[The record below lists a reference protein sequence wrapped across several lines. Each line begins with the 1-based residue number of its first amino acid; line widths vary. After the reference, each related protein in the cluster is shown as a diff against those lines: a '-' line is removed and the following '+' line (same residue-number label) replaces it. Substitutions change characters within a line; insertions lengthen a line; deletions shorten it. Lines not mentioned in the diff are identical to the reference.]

1 MAEFFIRRPI
11 VAMVIAILT
20 IIVGLVALKRL
31 PISEYPPV
39 SPTMIQVTTTY
50 RGAAAEAVMESVAT
64 PIESKVNGVDK
75 LLYIQSYSSNDGK
88 LTLNTYFDVGTD
100 VDIMQVNTQ
109 NRVGQ
114 AEAQLPDAVKKEGVV
129 VNRSSPDILMVVA
142 LSSPKGT
149 YDAIFLGNY
158 CDINLVDAIK
168 RVRGVGDVKNFT
180 AQDYTM
186 RIWLRPDRLA
196 SLAITPSDIQNAIK
210 EQNAQSPAG
219 RIGAEPAPPGQQTQF
234 NVRTLG
240 LLKDPKEF
248 AEIIVRS
255 NPDGSQ
261 VKIKDVGRVELG
273 AQTYDLRARLNKAP
287 AGAIGIYLAPGAN
300 ALETADNVRKILAS
314 AKERFPPDMDYDI
327 TLDSTLPIKAS
338 MNEIVHTL
346 FEAII
351 LVLIVVFIF
360 LQSFRATIIPMC
372 TVPVSLLGAFILFP
386 VLGFSVNVLT
396 MFGLVLAIGIV
407 VDDAIVVVEAV
418 QHHIEHG
425 LTPVDATRQAMKEV
439 SGPVV
444 AIGLVLCAVFVPVA
458 FMGGV
463 TGQLYRQ
470 FALTIAVAVVFSVI
484 NALTLSPA
492 LAAMLLRKPKPGR
505 GPISKFFKWFN
516 RTFERMSSGYGSI
529 VGGIA
534 RKAARSMLLLVAV
547 VAGIWIIGKFV
558 PGGFIPDE
566 DKGYMF
572 VAVQLPEGASLQR
585 TDATLKQIESIVG
598 STEGVRSSV
607 AIAGMNILNSL
618 NFPNSALMF
627 IGLKPWEERKA
638 PELHASALARE
649 WTKKFAAIPG
659 AKAFAFGPPP
669 LPGYG
674 NVSGFTVQ
682 LQDRTGGSIKQLA
695 GYLQQFMAD
704 VAKRP
709 EIGRVSATFDPA
721 SPQVKVEL
729 DREKARTL
737 GVPVDMV
744 FATLQTYLSGLYVN
758 DFVRFGRV
766 YKVFLQAEAQYT
778 DKPGDIGQFYVRN
791 NEGKMVPLSTMVTVS
806 KMTGPNFV
814 TRFNLYNAAEI
825 MGAPAPGYS
834 SGQAMKAIEEV
845 MKTMPPETGYEWSGL
860 TLQEKKSEGQA
871 PIIFGMA
878 VLIVFLLLAAQYESW
893 GLPFSVLLATP
904 TVVLGTLIGMWVR
917 GFDLNVYAQ
926 IGLVM
931 LIGLSAK
938 NAILIVEFAKMRREE
953 GNEILASAVEGSK
966 LRLRPILMTSF
977 AFRFAT
983 SSCSGLLSAGRNP
996 PNPYKLSPLAQS
1008 RKEERI
1014 DEVRSS
1020 KFEVR
1025 NRKSEFSHGW
1035 ASMDRTDISFGCVCW
1050 VDGLQSW
1057 TGLQASAGKY
1067 ASELQD
1073 GRIGHESFGR
1083 AEIARRSRLVG
1094 GVSGSSTLAVYR

>member
-1 MAEFFIRRPI
+1 MADFFIRRPI

-20 IIVGLVALKRL
+20 VIVGLITLKRL

-64 PIESKVNGVDK
+64 PIESKINGVDK
-75 LLYIQSYSSNDGK
+75 LLYIQSFSANDGK

-114 AEAQLPDAVKKEGVV
+114 AEAQLPEAVKKEGVV
-129 VNRSSPDILMVVA
+129 VNRSSPDILMVIA

-180 AQDYTM
+180 AQDYSM

-196 SLAITPSDIQNAIK
+196 SLGVNHDDVAKAIR

-219 RIGAEPAPPGQQTQF
+219 RVGAEPAPAGQESQF
-234 NVRTLG
+234 NVRALG
-240 LLKDPKEF
+240 LLKDPKQFE
-248 AEIIVRS
+248 EIIIRS

-261 VKIKDVGRVELG
+261 VKVKDVGRVELG
-273 AQTYDLRARLNKAP
+273 AQTYDLRARLNGSP
-287 AGAIGIYLAPGAN
+287 SGAIGVYLAPGAN
-300 ALETADNVRKILAS
+300 ALETANNVRKILEN
-314 AKERFPPDMDYDI
+314 AKGRFPPDMEYDV

-338 MNEIVHTL
+338 MDEIVHTL
-346 FEAII
+346 FEAVI
-351 LVLIVVFIF
+351 LVLIVVYVF

-372 TVPVSLLGAFILFP
+372 TVPVSLLGAFIMFP

-425 LTPVDATRQAMKEV
+425 LSPVDATKKAMQEV

-463 TGQLYRQ
+463 TGQLYKQ

-492 LAAMLLRKPKPGR
+492 LSALMLRKPKPGR
-505 GPISKFFKWFN
+505 GPIAKFFRGFN
-516 RTFERMSSGYGSI
+516 RLFDWMSNSYGNI
-529 VGGIA
+529 VGGLA
-534 RKAARSMLLLVAV
+534 RKAARSMILLIAV
-547 VAGIWIIGKFV
+547 VAGIYFIGKVV

-566 DKGYMF
+566 DKGYLF
-572 VAVQLPEGASLQR
+572 VAVELPEGASLQR
-585 TDATLKQIESIVG
+585 TDEVLKQVEEIVG
-598 STEGVRSSV
+598 KTEGVRSAV
-607 AIAGMNILNSL
+607 GLAGMNILNSL

-627 IGLKPWEERKA
+627 VGLKPWEERKA
-638 PELHASALARE
+638 PHLHASALARE
-649 WTKKFAAIPG
+649 WTKQFQSLAG
-659 AKAFAFGPPP
+659 ARAFAFGPPP

-674 NVSGFTVQ
+674 NVSGFTMQ
-682 LQDRTGGSIKQLA
+682 LQDRSGGSVANLA
-695 GYLQQFMAD
+695 GYVKQLTEA
-704 VAKRP
+704 VSKRP
-709 EIGRVSATFDPA
+709 EISRASTTFNP
-721 SPQVKVEL
+721 STPQVKVEL

-737 GVPVDMV
+737 GVPVDSV

-766 YKVFLQAEAQYT
+766 YKVFLQAEPEFT
-778 DKPGDIGQFYVRN
+778 NKPEDIGQFYVRN
-791 NEGKMVPLSTMVTVS
+791 NDGKMVPLNTLVTVS
-806 KMTGPNFV
+806 KMSGPNVV

-825 MGAPAPGYS
+825 IGAPAPGYS
-834 SGQAMKAIEEV
+834 SGQAIKAIEEV
-845 MKTMPPETGYEWSGL
+845 MKTMPSEVGYEWSGL

-878 VLIVFLLLAAQYESW
+878 VLFVFLLLAAQYESW

-917 GFDLNVYAQ
+917 HFDLNVYAQ

-938 NAILIVEFAKMRREE
+938 NAILIVEFAKMKREE
-953 GNEILASAVEGSK
+953 GVDILDAAVQGSK

-977 AFRFAT
+977 AFI
-983 SSCSGLLSAGRNP
+983 L
-996 PNPYKLSPLAQS
+996 
-1008 RKEERI
+1008 
-1014 DEVRSS
+1014 
-1020 KFEVR
+1020 
-1025 NRKSEFSHGW
+1025 
-1035 ASMDRTDISFGCVCW
+1035 GCVP
-1050 VDGLQSW
+1050 LM
-1057 TGLQASAGKY
+1057 LA
-1067 ASELQD
+1067 
-1073 GRIGHESFGR
+1073 
-1083 AEIARRSRLVG
+1083 
-1094 GVSGSSTLAVYR
+1094 SGSGAASRSTMGTGVVFGMTIATAIGLFIIPVCYVFVQRIVERGKKHKPVDVPVGAQPKGAH

>member
-1 MAEFFIRRPI
+1 MADFFIRRPI

-20 IIVGLVALKRL
+20 VIVGLITLKRL

-75 LLYIQSYSSNDGK
+75 LLYLQSFNANDGK
-88 LTLNTYFDVGTD
+88 LTLNVYFDVGTD

-142 LSSPKGT
+142 LASPKGT

-186 RIWLRPDRLA
+186 RVWLRPDKLA
-196 SLAITPSDIQNAIK
+196 SLGITPQDIQNAIK

-219 RIGAEPAPPGQQTQF
+219 RIGAEPAPSGQESQF
-234 NVRTLG
+234 NVRALG
-240 LLKDPKEF
+240 LLKDPREF
-248 AEIIVRS
+248 AEIIIRS

-261 VKIKDVGRVELG
+261 VKVKDVARVELG
-273 AQTYDLRARLNKAP
+273 AQTYDLRARLNKSP

-300 ALETADNVRKILAS
+300 AIETANNVRKILDD
-314 AKERFPPDMDYDI
+314 AKTRFPPDMDYDI

-338 MNEIVHTL
+338 MDEIVHTL
-346 FEAII
+346 FEAVI
-351 LVLIVVFIF
+351 LVLIVVYVF

-372 TVPVSLLGAFILFP
+372 TVPVSLLGAFIMFP

-425 LTPVDATRQAMKEV
+425 KDPVEATKIAMKEV

-463 TGQLYRQ
+463 TGQLYSQ
-470 FALTIAVAVVFSVI
+470 FALTIAVAVIFSVI

-492 LAAMLLRKPKPGR
+492 LSALLLKKPTPGR
-505 GPISKFFKWFN
+505 GPIAKFFKLFN
-516 RTFERMSSGYGSI
+516 KTFDWLSTKYGGI
-529 VGGIA
+529 VGGLA
-534 RKAARSMLLLVAV
+534 RKAAFSMLLLVAV
-547 VAGIWIIGKFV
+547 VGGIVVIGKFV

-566 DKGYMF
+566 DKGYLF
-572 VAVQLPEGASLQR
+572 VAVELPEGASLQR
-585 TDATLKQIESIVG
+585 TDEVLKQVENIVT
-598 STEGVRSSV
+598 STPGVRSAV
-607 AIAGMNILNSL
+607 GLAGMNILNSL
-618 NFPNSALMF
+618 NFPNAALMF
-627 IGLKPWEERKA
+627 VGLQPWEERKA
-638 PELHASALARE
+638 PELHASAIARE
-649 WTKKFAAIPG
+649 WTKKFAVIPG
-659 AKAFAFGPPP
+659 ARAFAFGPPP

-674 NVSGFTVQ
+674 NVSGFSMQ
-682 LQDRTGGSIKQLA
+682 LQDRSGGSIEQLA
-695 GYLQQFMAD
+695 GYVKQLTEA
-704 VAKRP
+704 ASKSP
-709 EIGRVSATFDPA
+709 AIGRMSTTFNPAT
-721 SPQVKVEL
+721 PQVKVEL

-737 GVPVDMV
+737 GVPVDSV

-766 YKVFLQAEAQYT
+766 YKVFLQAESEFT
-778 DKPGDIGQFYVRN
+778 NNPEDIGQFYVRN
-791 NEGKMVPLSTMVTVS
+791 NDGQMVPLSTLVKVS
-806 KMTGPNFV
+806 KMSGPNVV
-814 TRFNLYNAAEI
+814 TRFNLYNSAEI
-825 MGAPAPGYS
+825 MGAPAPGFS
-834 SGQAMKAIEEV
+834 SGQAIKAIEEV
-845 MKTMPPETGYEWSGL
+845 MKTMPSETGFEWSGL

-871 PIIFGMA
+871 PVIFGMA
-878 VLIVFLLLAAQYESW
+878 VLFVFLLLAAQYESW

-904 TVVLGTLIGMWVR
+904 TVVLGTLVGMWVR
-917 GFDLNVYAQ
+917 HFDLNVYAQ

-931 LIGLSAK
+931 LIGLAAK
-938 NAILIVEFAKMRREE
+938 NAILIVEFAKMKREE
-953 GNEILASAVEGSK
+953 GVEILDAAVEGSK

-977 AFRFAT
+977 AFI
-983 SSCSGLLSAGRNP
+983 L
-996 PNPYKLSPLAQS
+996 
-1008 RKEERI
+1008 
-1014 DEVRSS
+1014 
-1020 KFEVR
+1020 
-1025 NRKSEFSHGW
+1025 
-1035 ASMDRTDISFGCVCW
+1035 GCVPLMLASGSGAASRSTMGTG
-1050 VDGLQSW
+1050 VVYGMTIATAIGLFIIPVCYVFVQ
-1057 TGLQASAGKY
+1057 
-1067 ASELQD
+1067 
-1073 GRIGHESFGR
+1073 
-1083 AEIARRSRLVG
+1083 RLVERG
-1094 GVSGSSTLAVYR
+1094 GKKKPVEATPVAAAEPQKGGAH

>member
-1 MAEFFIRRPI
+1 MADFFIRRPI

-20 IIVGLVALKRL
+20 VIVGVVTLSRL
-31 PISEYPPV
+31 PISEYPQV

-75 LLYIQSYSSNDGK
+75 LLYLQSYNANDGK
-88 LTLNTYFDVGTD
+88 LTLNVYFDVGTD

-114 AEAQLPDAVKKEGVV
+114 AEAQLPDAVKREGVV

-196 SLAITPSDIQNAIK
+196 SLGITPSDIQNAIK
-210 EQNAQSPAG
+210 EQNAQAPAG
-219 RIGAEPAPPGQQTQF
+219 RIGAEPAPRHQESQF
-234 NVRTLG
+234 NVRALG

-248 AEIIVRS
+248 EEIIVRS

-273 AQTYDLRARLNKAP
+273 AQTYDLRARLNKSP
-287 AGAIGIYLAPGAN
+287 AGAFGVYLAPGAN
-300 ALETADNVRKILAS
+300 AIETANNVKKILEDAR
-314 AKERFPPDMDYDI
+314 KRFPPDMDYDI
-327 TLDSTLPIKAS
+327 TLDSTLPNKAS
-338 MNEIVHTL
+338 MEEIVSTL
-346 FEAII
+346 EEAIV
-351 LVLIVVFIF
+351 LVLLVVFIF

-372 TVPVSLLGAFILFP
+372 TVPVSLLGAFIMFP

-425 LTPVDATRQAMKEV
+425 KTPVEATRQAMKEV

-463 TGQLYRQ
+463 TGKLYSQ

-492 LAAMLLRKPKPGR
+492 LSALLLRKPNPGR
-505 GPISKFFKWFN
+505 GPLAWFFKQFN
-516 RTFERMSSGYGSI
+516 RTFEWLSTHYGYV
-529 VGGIA
+529 VGGLA
-534 RKAARSMLLLVAV
+534 RKATRSMLLLVV
-547 VAGIWIIGKFV
+547 VVGGIWLIGKFV

-566 DKGYMF
+566 DKGYLF
-572 VAVQLPEGASLQR
+572 VAIELPEGASLQR
-585 TDATLKQIESIVG
+585 SDEVLKQVEGIVG
-598 STEGVRSSV
+598 NTKGVRSAV
-607 AIAGMNILNSL
+607 GLAGMNILNSL
-618 NFPNSALMF
+618 NVPNAALMF
-627 IGLKPWEERKA
+627 IGLEPWEERKT

-649 WTKKFAAIPG
+649 WNKKFYAIPG
-659 AKAFAFGPPP
+659 ARAFAFGPPP

-674 NVSGFTVQ
+674 NVSGFTMQ
-682 LQDRTGGSIKQLA
+682 LQDRSGGSIEQLA
-695 GYLQQFMAD
+695 GYVQQLTA
-704 VAKRP
+704 AASKRP
-709 EIGRVSATFDPA
+709 EIGRVSTYFNPVT
-721 SPQVKVEL
+721 PQVKVEL

-737 GVPVDMV
+737 GVTVDSV
-744 FATLQTYLSGLYVN
+744 FATLQAYLSGLYVN

-766 YKVFLQAEAQYT
+766 YKVFLQAESQFT
-778 DKPGDIGQFYVRN
+778 DKPDDIGQFYVRN
-791 NEGKMVPLSTMVTVS
+791 GDGQMVPLNTLVKVS
-806 KMTGPNFV
+806 KMSGPNVV
-814 TRFNLYNAAEI
+814 TRFNLYNSAEI
-825 MGAPAPGYS
+825 MGAPAPGFS
-834 SGQAMKAIEEV
+834 SGQAIKAIEEV
-845 MKTMPPETGYEWSGL
+845 MKSLPAEAGYEWSGL

-878 VLIVFLLLAAQYESW
+878 VLFVFLLLAAQYESW
-893 GLPFSVLLATP
+893 SLPFSVLLATP
-904 TVVLGTLIGMWVR
+904 TVVFGTMLGMLVR
-917 GFDLNVYAQ
+917 HFDLNVYAQ

-931 LIGLSAK
+931 LIGLAAK
-938 NAILIVEFAKMRREE
+938 NAILIVEFAKVRREE
-953 GNEILASAVEGSK
+953 GKEILDAAVEGSR

-977 AFRFAT
+977 AFILGCIPLMLAT
-983 SSCSGLLSAGRNP
+983 GSGAAARSTMGTGVVFGMTVATAAGLFIIPVCYVFVQRLSERGKKPKAPPVSELTAPDRQAVPAGSSPA
-996 PNPYKLSPLAQS
+996 
-1008 RKEERI
+1008 
-1014 DEVRSS
+1014 
-1020 KFEVR
+1020 
-1025 NRKSEFSHGW
+1025 
-1035 ASMDRTDISFGCVCW
+1035 
-1050 VDGLQSW
+1050 
-1057 TGLQASAGKY
+1057 TGL
-1067 ASELQD
+1067 
-1073 GRIGHESFGR
+1073 
-1083 AEIARRSRLVG
+1083 
-1094 GVSGSSTLAVYR
+1094 

>member
-1 MAEFFIRRPI
+1 MADFFIRRPI

-20 IIVGLVALKRL
+20 VIVGAISLKRL

-39 SPTMIQVTTTY
+39 SPTLIQVTTTY

-75 LLYIQSYSSNDGK
+75 LLYMQSFNANDGK
-88 LTLNTYFDVGTD
+88 LTLNVYFDVGTD
-100 VDIMQVNTQ
+100 VDIMQVNAQ

-142 LSSPKGT
+142 LSSPKGA
-149 YDAIFLGNY
+149 YDAVFLGNY
-158 CDINLVDAIK
+158 LDINLVDAIK
-168 RVRGVGDVKNFT
+168 RVKGVGDVKNFT

-186 RIWLRPDRLA
+186 RIWLRPDKLA
-196 SLAITPSDIQNAIK
+196 ALGITPGDIQNALN

-219 RIGAEPAPPGQQTQF
+219 RIGAEPAPLGQEMQF
-234 NVRTLG
+234 NVRALG

-248 AEIIVRS
+248 EEVIIRS

-261 VKIKDVGRVELG
+261 VKVKDVGRVELG

-300 ALETADNVRKILAS
+300 ALETANNVKNILEAGK
-314 AKERFPPDMDYDI
+314 AKFPPDMVYDVA
-327 TLDSTLPIKAS
+327 LDTTLPIKAS
-338 MNEIVHTL
+338 MEEIVHTL
-346 FEAII
+346 FEAVV
-351 LVLIVVFIF
+351 LVLIVVYVF

-372 TVPVSLLGAFILFP
+372 TVPVSLLGAFIMFP

-396 MFGLVLAIGIV
+396 MLGLVLAIGIV

-418 QHHIEHG
+418 QHHLEHG
-425 LTPVDATRQAMKEV
+425 KEPVEATRMAMKEV

-463 TGQLYRQ
+463 TGQLYSQ

-492 LAAMLLRKPKPGR
+492 LSALLLKKPTPGR
-505 GPISKFFKWFN
+505 GPIAKFFKMFN
-516 RTFERMSSGYGSI
+516 NAFDWLSNRYGNI
-529 VGGIA
+529 VGGLA
-534 RKAARSMLLLVAV
+534 RKATRSMMLLVIVVVGILLL
-547 VAGIWIIGKFV
+547 GKVV

-566 DKGYMF
+566 DKGYLF
-572 VAVQLPEGASLQR
+572 VAVELPEGASLQR
-585 TDATLKQIESIVG
+585 TDEVLKQVEGIVG
-598 STEGVRSSV
+598 STHGVKSAV
-607 AIAGMNILNSL
+607 GITGMNILNSL
-618 NFPNSALMF
+618 NFPNAALMF
-627 IGLKPWEERKA
+627 VGLEPWEERKT
-638 PELHASALARE
+638 PELQASAMARA

-659 AKAFAFGPPP
+659 ARAFAFGPPP

-674 NVSGFTVQ
+674 NVSGFTLQ
-682 LQDRTGGSIKQLA
+682 LQDRSGGSIAQLA
-695 GYLQQFMAD
+695 GYVKQLTDA

-709 EIGRVSATFDPA
+709 EIGRISTTFNPAT
-721 SPQVKVEL
+721 PQVKVEL

-737 GVPVDMV
+737 GVPVDSI
-744 FATLQTYLSGLYVN
+744 FGTLQAYLSGLYVN

-766 YKVFLQAEAQYT
+766 YKVFLQAESQFTA
-778 DKPGDIGQFYVRN
+778 KPDDIGQFYVRN
-791 NEGKMVPLSTMVTVS
+791 SSGGMVPLSTLVKIS
-806 KMTGPNFV
+806 KMSGPNVV

-825 MGAPAPGYS
+825 MGAPAAGYS

-845 MKTMPPETGYEWSGL
+845 MKTMPSETGYEWSGL

-878 VLIVFLLLAAQYESW
+878 VLFVFLLLAAQYESW
-893 GLPFSVLLATP
+893 GLPFAVLLATP
-904 TVVLGTLIGMWVR
+904 TVILGTMIGMWVR
-917 GFDLNVYAQ
+917 HFDLNVYAQ

-938 NAILIVEFAKMRREE
+938 NAILIVEFAKMKREE
-953 GNEILASAVEGSK
+953 GVEILDAAVQGSK

-977 AFRFAT
+977 AFILGSVPLLLAT
-983 SSCSGLLSAGRNP
+983 GSGAASRSTIGTGVVFGMTIATVLGLFIIPVCYVFVQGLVERGKKPKPVTPIVAGEG
-996 PNPYKLSPLAQS
+996 LGAEVSP
-1008 RKEERI
+1008 
-1014 DEVRSS
+1014 
-1020 KFEVR
+1020 
-1025 NRKSEFSHGW
+1025 
-1035 ASMDRTDISFGCVCW
+1035 
-1050 VDGLQSW
+1050 
-1057 TGLQASAGKY
+1057 
-1067 ASELQD
+1067 
-1073 GRIGHESFGR
+1073 
-1083 AEIARRSRLVG
+1083 
-1094 GVSGSSTLAVYR
+1094 

>member
-20 IIVGLVALKRL
+20 VIVGLITLKRL

-75 LLYIQSYSSNDGK
+75 LLYMQSFNANDGK
-88 LTLNTYFDVGTD
+88 LTLNVYFDVGTD
-100 VDIMQVNTQ
+100 VDIMQVNAQ

-114 AEAQLPDAVKKEGVV
+114 AEAQLPDAVKREGVV
-129 VNRSSPDILMVVA
+129 VNRSSPDILMVIA
-142 LSSPKGT
+142 LNSPKGS

-158 CDINLVDAIK
+158 CDINLVDSIK
-168 RVRGVGDVKNFT
+168 RVKGVGDVKNFT
-180 AQDYTM
+180 AQDYSM
-186 RIWLRPDRLA
+186 RVWLRPDRLA
-196 SLAITPSDIQNAIK
+196 SLGITPDDIQNAIK

-219 RIGAEPAPPGQQTQF
+219 RIGAEPAPAGQESQF
-234 NVRTLG
+234 NVRALG

-248 AEIIVRS
+248 EEIIIRA

-261 VKIKDVGRVELG
+261 VKIKDVARVELG
-273 AQTYDLRARLNKAP
+273 AQTYDLRARLSRPPASASP
-287 AGAIGIYLAPGAN
+287 AGAIGIFLAPGAN
-300 ALETADNVRKILAS
+300 AIDTANNVRKILSDAQ
-314 AKERFPPDMDYDI
+314 KRFPPDMEYDI

-338 MNEIVHTL
+338 MESIVHTL
-346 FEAII
+346 FEAVV
-351 LVLIVVFIF
+351 LVLIVVYVF

-372 TVPVSLLGAFILFP
+372 TVPVSLLGAFIMFP

-418 QHHIEHG
+418 QHHLEHG
-425 LTPVDATRQAMKEV
+425 KEPVEATKLAMAEV

-463 TGQLYRQ
+463 TGQLYSQ

-492 LAAMLLRKPKPGR
+492 LCALMLKKPTPGR
-505 GPISKFFKWFN
+505 GPIAAFFKLFN
-516 RTFERMSSGYGSI
+516 RFFDWLSNSYGGI
-529 VGGIA
+529 VGGLA
-534 RKAARSMLLLVAV
+534 RKATRSMLLLVAV
-547 VAGIWIIGKFV
+547 VVGIFFVGKFV

-566 DKGYMF
+566 DKGYLF
-572 VAVQLPEGASLQR
+572 LAVELPEGSSLQR
-585 TDATLKQIESIVG
+585 TDEILKQVETMVG
-598 STEGVRSSV
+598 NTKGVRSAV
-607 AIAGMNILNSL
+607 GLAGYNILNGL
-618 NFPNSALMF
+618 NFPNTAMMF
-627 IGLKPWEERKA
+627 VGLEPWEERKA
-638 PELHASALARE
+638 PELHSSALVRE
-649 WTKKFAAIPG
+649 WNKKLYGIPG
-659 AKAFAFGPPP
+659 ARAFSFGPPP

-674 NVSGFTVQ
+674 NVSGFSMQ
-682 LQDRTGGSIKQLA
+682 LQDRSGGGIDQLA
-695 GYLQQFMAD
+695 GYLKQLTDA

-709 EIGRVSATFDPA
+709 EIGRVSTTFNPAT
-721 SPQVKVEL
+721 PQVKVEL

-737 GVPVDMV
+737 GVPVDSV

-766 YKVFLQAEAQYT
+766 YKVFLQAGPEFT
-778 DKPGDIGQFYVRN
+778 SKPNDIGQFYVRN
-791 NEGKMVPLSTMVTVS
+791 NDGGMVPLSTLVKIS
-806 KMTGPNFV
+806 KMSGPNVV

-845 MKTMPPETGYEWSGL
+845 MKTMPSETGFEWSGL

-871 PIIFGMA
+871 PVIFGMA
-878 VLIVFLLLAAQYESW
+878 ILFVFLLLAAQYESW
-893 GLPFSVLLATP
+893 GLPFAVLLATP
-904 TVVLGTLIGMWVR
+904 TVILGTLVGMWVR
-917 GFDLNVYAQ
+917 HYDLNVYAQ

-931 LIGLSAK
+931 LIGLAAK
-938 NAILIVEFAKMRREE
+938 NAILIVEFAKMKREE
-953 GNEILASAVEGSK
+953 GIEILDAAVQGSK

-977 AFRFAT
+977 AFI
-983 SSCSGLLSAGRNP
+983 L
-996 PNPYKLSPLAQS
+996 
-1008 RKEERI
+1008 
-1014 DEVRSS
+1014 
-1020 KFEVR
+1020 
-1025 NRKSEFSHGW
+1025 
-1035 ASMDRTDISFGCVCW
+1035 GCVPLMLASGSGAASRSTMGTG
-1050 VDGLQSW
+1050 VVYGMGISTVVGLFIIPVCYVFVQ
-1057 TGLQASAGKY
+1057 
-1067 ASELQD
+1067 
-1073 GRIGHESFGR
+1073 
-1083 AEIARRSRLVG
+1083 RLVERGNKPAPAKAPVSPAPETG
-1094 GVSGSSTLAVYR
+1094 GAH

>member
-20 IIVGLVALKRL
+20 VIVGLVTLKRL

-75 LLYIQSYSSNDGK
+75 LLYIQSYNSNDGK

-142 LSSPKGT
+142 LASPKGT

-186 RIWLRPDRLA
+186 RIWLRPDKLA
-196 SLAITPSDIQNAIK
+196 SLGIAPPDIQNAIQ

-219 RIGAEPAPPGQQTQF
+219 RIGAEPAPPGQESQF

-248 AEIIVRS
+248 GEIIIRS

-273 AQTYDLRARLNKAP
+273 AQTYDLRARLNKSP

-300 ALETADNVRKILAS
+300 ALETADNVKKILS
-314 AKERFPPDMDYDI
+314 DAKKRFPPDMDYDI

-338 MNEIVHTL
+338 MEEIVHTL
-346 FEAII
+346 FEAVI
-351 LVLIVVFIF
+351 LVLIVVYVF

-372 TVPVSLLGAFILFP
+372 TVPVSLLGAFIMFP

-425 LTPVDATRQAMKEV
+425 KTPVEATKQAMKEV

-463 TGQLYRQ
+463 TGQLYKQ
-470 FALTIAVAVVFSVI
+470 FALTIAVSVVWSVV

-492 LAAMLLRKPKPGR
+492 LSAMMLRKPTPGR
-505 GPISKFFKWFN
+505 GPIAKFFKWFN
-516 RTFERMSSGYGSI
+516 QTFDWLSNKYGTI
-529 VGGIA
+529 VGGLG
-534 RKAARSMLLLVAV
+534 RKATRSMMLLVFV
-547 VAGIWIIGKFV
+547 CAGIWVIGKFV

-566 DKGYMF
+566 DKGYLF

-585 TDATLKQIESIVG
+585 TDEVLKQVEDIVG
-598 STEGVRSSV
+598 KTEGVRSAV
-607 AIAGMNILNSL
+607 AVAGMNILNSL

-638 PELHASALARE
+638 PQLHASALARE
-649 WTKKFAAIPG
+649 WTKKFYALPG
-659 AKAFAFGPPP
+659 ARAFAFGPPP

-674 NVSGFTVQ
+674 NVSGFSMQ
-682 LQDRTGGSIKQLA
+682 LQDRSGGSIAQLA
-695 GYLQQFMAD
+695 GYVKQLTEA
-704 VAKRP
+704 VSKRP
-709 EIGRVSATFDPA
+709 EIGRLTTTFDPA
-721 SPQVKVEL
+721 TPQVRVEL

-737 GVPVDMV
+737 GVPVNSV

-766 YKVFLQAEAQYT
+766 YKVFLQAEAHFT
-778 DKPGDIGQFYVRN
+778 DKPEDIGQFYVRN
-791 NEGKMVPLSTMVTVS
+791 NDGQMVPLSTLVTVS
-806 KMTGPNFV
+806 KMSGPNFV

-834 SGQAMKAIEEV
+834 SGQAIKAIEEV
-845 MKTMPPETGYEWSGL
+845 MRTMPSETGYEWSGL

-871 PIIFGMA
+871 PVIFGMA
-878 VLIVFLLLAAQYESW
+878 VLFVFLLLAAQYESW

-904 TVVLGTLIGMWVR
+904 TVILGTLIGMLVR
-917 GFDLNVYAQ
+917 HFDLNVYAQ
-926 IGLVM
+926 IGLIM
-931 LIGLSAK
+931 LIGLAAK

-953 GNEILASAVEGSK
+953 GKEVLDAAVEGSR

-977 AFRFAT
+977 AFILGCVPLMLASGSGAAARSTMGTGVVFGMTIAT
-983 SSCSGLLSAGRNP
+983 AVGLFIIPVCYVFVQGLIERGHKPKPAEA
-996 PNPYKLSPLAQS
+996 PLAA
-1008 RKEERI
+1008 
-1014 DEVRSS
+1014 
-1020 KFEVR
+1020 
-1025 NRKSEFSHGW
+1025 
-1035 ASMDRTDISFGCVCW
+1035 ASQG
-1050 VDGLQSW
+1050 
-1057 TGLQASAGKY
+1057 AG
-1067 ASELQD
+1067 A
-1073 GRIGHESFGR
+1073 H
-1083 AEIARRSRLVG
+1083 
-1094 GVSGSSTLAVYR
+1094 

>member
-1 MAEFFIRRPI
+1 MADFFIRRPI

-20 IIVGLVALKRL
+20 VIVGAITLKRL

-75 LLYIQSYSSNDGK
+75 LLYLQSYNANDGK
-88 LTLNTYFDVGTD
+88 LTLNVYFDVGTD
-100 VDIMQVNTQ
+100 VDIMQVNAQ

-129 VNRSSPDILMVVA
+129 DNRSSPDILMIIA
-142 LSSPKGT
+142 LSSPNKT
-149 YDAIFLGNY
+149 YDAVFLGNY
-158 CDINLVDAIK
+158 CDINLVDPIK

-186 RIWLRPDRLA
+186 RVWLRPDRLA
-196 SLAITPSDIQNAIK
+196 SLGVTPSDIQNALN

-219 RIGAEPAPPGQQTQF
+219 RIGAEPAPPGTENQF

-248 AEIIVRS
+248 EEIIVRS

-261 VKIKDVGRVELG
+261 VKIKDVARVELG

-300 ALETADNVRKILAS
+300 AIDTANNVKKILSDAE
-314 AKERFPPDMDYDI
+314 KRFPPDMKYDI

-338 MNEIVHTL
+338 MDEIVHTL
-346 FEAII
+346 FEAVI
-351 LVLIVVFIF
+351 LVLVVVYVF

-372 TVPVSLLGAFILFP
+372 TVPVSLLGAFIMFP

-425 LTPVDATRQAMKEV
+425 MTPVEATRQAMKEV

-463 TGQLYRQ
+463 TGQLYKQ

-484 NALTLSPA
+484 NALTLSTA
-492 LAAMLLRKPKPGR
+492 LSAMLLRKPTPGR
-505 GPISKFFKWFN
+505 GPIAKFFKWFN
-516 RTFERMSSGYGSI
+516 TTFDRLSNGYGTI

-547 VAGIWIIGKFV
+547 VGGIWFIGKFV

-566 DKGYMF
+566 DKGYLF
-572 VAVQLPEGASLQR
+572 VAVELPEGASLQR
-585 TDATLKQIESIVG
+585 TDEILKQVEDIVQK
-598 STEGVRSSV
+598 TEGVRSAV
-607 AIAGMNILNSL
+607 ALAGMNILNSL
-618 NFPNSALMF
+618 SFPNSALMF
-627 IGLKPWEERKA
+627 IGLQPWEERKK
-638 PELHASALARE
+638 PELHASALTRE

-659 AKAFAFGPPP
+659 ARAFAFGPPP

-674 NVSGFTVQ
+674 NVSGFTME
-682 LQDRTGGSIKQLA
+682 LQDRSGGSIQQLA
-695 GYLQQFMAD
+695 GYMKQLIEA

-709 EIGRVSATFDPA
+709 EIGRLSSTFDPVT
-721 SPQVKVEL
+721 PQVKVEL

-737 GVPVDMV
+737 GVPINNV

-766 YKVFLQAEAQYT
+766 YKVFLQAE
-778 DKPGDIGQFYVRN
+778 PQF
-791 NEGKMVPLSTMVTVS
+791 
-806 KMTGPNFV
+806 TG
-814 TRFNLYNAAEI
+814 
-825 MGAPAPGYS
+825 
-834 SGQAMKAIEEV
+834 
-845 MKTMPPETGYEWSGL
+845 
-860 TLQEKKSEGQA
+860 
-871 PIIFGMA
+871 
-878 VLIVFLLLAAQYESW
+878 
-893 GLPFSVLLATP
+893 
-904 TVVLGTLIGMWVR
+904 
-917 GFDLNVYAQ
+917 
-926 IGLVM
+926 
-931 LIGLSAK
+931 
-938 NAILIVEFAKMRREE
+938 
-953 GNEILASAVEGSK
+953 
-966 LRLRPILMTSF
+966 
-977 AFRFAT
+977 
-983 SSCSGLLSAGRNP
+983 
-996 PNPYKLSPLAQS
+996 
-1008 RKEERI
+1008 
-1014 DEVRSS
+1014 
-1020 KFEVR
+1020 
-1025 NRKSEFSHGW
+1025 
-1035 ASMDRTDISFGCVCW
+1035 
-1050 VDGLQSW
+1050 
-1057 TGLQASAGKY
+1057 
-1067 ASELQD
+1067 
-1073 GRIGHESFGR
+1073 
-1083 AEIARRSRLVG
+1083 
-1094 GVSGSSTLAVYR
+1094 